1 MLKLKFQNFIGCQI
15 DEQQIQLEDYR
26 HLHLVK
32 QLKIVKQLKKN

>member
-1 MLKLKFQNFIGCQI
+1 MLKKLKFQNFIRYQL

-32 QLKIVKQLKKN
+32 QLKKN